1 MKKLMA
7 LLCVCALLL
16 SACGGEKAPETEA
29 PKETQAQAAL
39 PVVTEAPV
47 IEPVM
52 EGEITEIVFDG
63 DTVTV
68 DGLTIDAENGTD
80 NGVI

>member
-1 MKKLMA
+1 MMKEGNSMKKLMA

-16 SACGGEKAPETEA
+16 SACGGETAPETEA

-47 IEPVM
+47 IEPQ
-52 EGEITEIVFDG
+52 TVFYMQDK
-63 DTVTV
+63 VN
-68 DGLTIDAENGTD
+68 AFS
-80 NGVI
+80 GVGPVA